1 MNEQTVNTYTV
12 DDIHNMRVAF
22 AEQCKR
28 MTPAEAERIFKA
40 HVESAKKTIEALREE
55 RRLAAIYAQTKNLR

>member
-1 MNEQTVNTYTV
+1 MNEQTTNTYTV

-28 MTPAEAERIFKA
+28 MAPAEAERIFKA
-40 HVESAKKTIEALREE
+40 HVESAKKTLETLREE
-55 RRLAAIYAQTKNLR
+55 KRLAAVYAQTKNL

>member
-1 MNEQTVNTYTV
+1 MNEQTVSTYTV

-28 MTPAEAERIFKA
+28 MPPAEAERIFKA
-40 HVESAKKTIEALREE
+40 HVESAKKTIETLREE
-55 RRLAAIYAQTKNLR
+55 RRLATIYAQTKNLR